1 MLARRSK
8 SRRTSKEI
16 VIENVHTNVI
26 KIAKYV
32 PAPVSLQ

>member
-26 KIAKYV
+26 KIAKYAT
-32 PAPVSLQ
+32 APVSLQ